1 MKAMQKGFTLIEL
14 MIVIAILGI
23 LAVIALPAYQ
33 DYTIR
38 AKISEGLSLA
48 EPAKL
53 AVAETSAALGGLD
66 QITATNT
73 GYTFPTGGT
82 KYVSSIAIE
91 EKTGKITVTTKDT
104 GASANP
110 VFTLTPNQANSE
122 SPITWECNSTGGEAK
137 HVPANCRTA
146 PTKPDP
152 KKAGSD
158 KAGKK

>member
-1 MKAMQKGFTLIEL
+1 MKAIQKGFTLIEL

-66 QITATNT
+66 KITATNT

-82 KYVSSIAIE
+82 EYVSSIAIE
-91 EKTGKITVTTKDT
+91 EKTGKITVTTQKT
-104 GASANP
+104 GATTDP

-122 SPITWECNSTGGEAK
+122 SPITWECNSTGGQAK

-146 PTKPDP
+146 PTKSN
-152 KKAGSD
+152 SD
-158 KAGKK
+158 KAGKQGKQ